1 MVYTPRELRVDWI
14 SGSLGMSWLWHCFV
28 ANVCDRSSAP
38 ASPEQLAK
46 ATLCVLCKGISALQG
61 GGVHERLIGI
71 HSFIHSSKI
80 KGLPLSEE
88 GGWLLCF
95 SIGLLRVSD
104 HFIWK

>member
-1 MVYTPRELRVDWI
+1 MVYTPRELRVDRI
-14 SGSLGMSWLWHCFV
+14 SGSLGMSWFWHCFD

-71 HSFIHSSKI
+71 HSFIHLRSRGFPCLRREDGSSVF
-80 KGLPLSEE
+80 P
-88 GGWLLCF
+88 
-95 SIGLLRVSD
+95 
-104 HFIWK
+104 